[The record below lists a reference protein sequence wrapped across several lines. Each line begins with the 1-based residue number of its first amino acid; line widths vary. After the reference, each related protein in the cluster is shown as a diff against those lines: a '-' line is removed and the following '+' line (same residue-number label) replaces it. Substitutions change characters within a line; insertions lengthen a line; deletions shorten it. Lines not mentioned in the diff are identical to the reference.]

1 MEGPTV
7 MLSAVGLLGLMAT
20 FGLLRWRTL
29 RTNRKKEGLQ
39 RLDRAARS
47 EFDWYGTYYSRN

>member
-1 MEGPTV
+1 